1 MSMRDSGIIDLFAIH
16 KEEEERLSAPAPS
29 APPPAVS
36 FDTGADDDLDVL
48 AAAQRASRKRA
59 KIVGGAVGAVAV
71 LGILLAAIT
80 SGG

>member
-36 FDTGADDDLDVL
+36 FDTGADDDDLDVL

-80 SGG
+80 